1 MNFNYIDYYPEP
13 RFLGPQFPLPSPRV
27 VSLGHLVA
35 FLPSVDSKLQLP
47 HHQHLSHSS
56 KQQHHLQSIQEPF
69 RCVYSVTH
77 IYGLEMGQV
86 FGISLFLWDRD
97 QLLVSDGTGDSG
109 LFLV

>member
-1 MNFNYIDYYPEP
+1 
-13 RFLGPQFPLPSPRV
+13 V
-27 VSLGHLVA
+27 VSPDRLVVSPDHLVVSPDH
-35 FLPSVDSKLQLP
+35 LVVSPDHLMDSKLQLP
-47 HHQHLSHSS
+47 HHQHLSPNS
-56 KQQHHLQSIQEPF
+56 KQQHHLQLIQEPF
-69 RCVYSVTH
+69 HCVYSVTH